1 MLLFPQYVTKARQ
14 FFGQDHF
21 DFFSYKYDFAF
32 LISTFT

>member
-1 MLLFPQYVTKARQ
+1 MLQKLGI